1 MTEKGVCNT
10 EKSEPDSKTQFTVD
24 CGTTPFSDDSEYR
37 KGSQITHIIG
47 ICADCK
53 EYKGLTE
60 IVTLH
65 QVTKRIC
72 KLCKSKYTYNTSNKN
87 ENFHTGAKI

>member
-24 CGTTPFSDDSEYR
+24 CGTTLFSDDSEPYKSSR
-37 KGSQITHIIG
+37 IAHIIG

-53 EYKGLTE
+53 EYKGLME
-60 IVTLH
+60 IVTIR

-72 KLCKSKYTYNTSNKN
+72 KTCQSKYMYSISNKK
-87 ENFHTGAKI
+87 ENFQAGAKI